1 MHAAVE
7 LDLIPLCKRRFLRL
21 SSVNSN
27 VIVLEAEAAC
37 EYYKSEKHKY
47 VISEYL
53 SSKNRT
59 RPVTPFEAA
68 MVVSAFT
75 STSAA

>member
-21 SSVNSN
+21 SSANSN
-27 VIVLEAEAAC
+27 AIVLEAAC